1 MIEFENNEELKS
13 YVEEHK
19 IIKESIK
26 CDFNIS
32 LNTDLIV
39 KGNITAWN
47 INADDINADDI
58 NANDI
63 DAWNIK
69 ARNIDA
75 WNIISGNIDAINID
89 ARNID
94 AWHIKAWDIS
104 YDAVCFA
111 YDNIVC
117 NSIKGIRRNSRHFA
131 LDGELKINI
140 KEV

>member
-1 MIEFENNEELKS
+1 MITIDTQEQLLALLDKDGNLNFKDNLTINIDIS
-13 YVEEHK
+13 ISGDIDAWH
-19 IIKESIK
+19 IK
-26 CDFNIS
+26 
-32 LNTDLIV
+32 
-39 KGNITAWN
+39 AWN
-47 INADDINADDI
+47 IDAWNIK
-58 NANDI
+58 ANDI